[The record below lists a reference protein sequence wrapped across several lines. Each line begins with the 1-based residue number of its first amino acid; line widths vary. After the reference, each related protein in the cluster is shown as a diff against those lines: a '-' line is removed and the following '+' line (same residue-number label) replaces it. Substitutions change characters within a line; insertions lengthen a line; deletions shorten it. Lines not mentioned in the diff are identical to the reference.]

1 MSRNTFI
8 ICTRMLSY
16 IRSSSEEANIY
27 RIYTFQNKYISPC
40 LFSFIVRIVLNHLL
54 MEKLSKT
61 KQQKI

>member
-1 MSRNTFI
+1 MF
-8 ICTRMLSY
+8 SY
-16 IRSSSEEANIY
+16 IRSSSENANIY